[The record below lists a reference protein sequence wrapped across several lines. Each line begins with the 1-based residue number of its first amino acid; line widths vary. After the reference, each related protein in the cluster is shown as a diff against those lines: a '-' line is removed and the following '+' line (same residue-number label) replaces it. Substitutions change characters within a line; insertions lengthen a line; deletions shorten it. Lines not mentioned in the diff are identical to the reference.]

1 MMENLTITLND
12 GRTMNVPAGTTLLEI
27 ASKTFPS
34 PVRPIMGAIMN
45 NTVCDLYETVQK
57 DSAIQFIDCSHQDG
71 CRMNVRGLSM
81 LLVMAAYELFPH
93 KELLFLHSMSSSL
106 YCRWTDGTPMKK
118 DEVKRLEQKMKELS
132 ERNIPFESREI
143 LKEEAKDIFGQMK
156 KKDKL
161 ALLTYRRKEKMKV
174 YKCDGYTDY
183 FFGRL
188 PPATGALTLFAL
200 KYSSPGL
207 LLRYACGKNPDVI
220 PPYIEQR
227 RLSKVYAEFKHW
239 CDILD
244 VSDVASLNRIITSG
258 EINDL
263 IRVAEALHEKKIA
276 QIADLITDQI
286 NSLKLVLIA
295 GPSSSGKTTFSQRLA
310 VQLRVN
316 GLKPVTL
323 SLDDY
328 FVNKDK
334 TPIDEEGKFDFDHI
348 DAIDIALFNDHLQKL
363 LWGKEVSIPRFDFK
377 TGRRVENHKKL
388 QLDEKNILVIEGI
401 HGLNEK
407 LTESIPPENKYKI
420 YISALT
426 QLNLDNHNR
435 IPTTET
441 RLIRRIV
448 RDSQFRNYSAL
459 ATLRQWRSVRR
470 GEDRFIFPFQEE
482 ADVMFN
488 SALVYELSVLKGFVE
503 PLLREIHP
511 SEPEYAEAKR
521 LLSFTSNFLEL
532 GTDEIPP
539 NSILREFV
547 GATCFFKM
555 EII

>member
-1 MMENLTITLND
+1 MENLTITLHD
-12 GRTMNVPAGTTLLEI
+12 GRVFSYPSGTKLVDI
-27 ASKTFPS
+27 AKDTITD
-34 PVRPIMGAIMN
+34 PVRPIVGAIVN
-45 NTVCDLYETVQK
+45 HTVCDLHETVTR
-57 DSAIQFIDCSHQDG
+57 DSKVQFIDCSHPDG

-81 LLVMAAYELFPH
+81 LLVMAAYELFPD

-106 YCRWTDGTPMKK
+106 YCRWNDGTPMKK
-118 DEVKRLEQKMKELS
+118 DEVRDLEKKMKKIIEQD
-132 ERNIPFESREI
+132 IPFESKEI
-143 LKEEAKDIFGQMK
+143 TKDEAITLFENRK
-156 KKDKL
+156 KKDKV
-161 ALLTYRRKEKMKV
+161 ALLHYRRKEKMKV
-174 YKCDGYTDY
+174 YTCDGYTDY

-188 PPATGALTLFAL
+188 PSSTGSLTLFHL
-200 KYSSPGL
+200 KYYSPGL
-207 LLRYACGKNPDVI
+207 LLRYPCGRSADAI
-220 PPYIEQR
+220 PPYREQR
-227 RLSKVYAEFKHW
+227 KLSKVYTEFKHW

-244 VSDVASLNRIITSG
+244 VSDVASLNRIISNG

-263 IRVAEALHEKKIA
+263 IRVSEALHEKKIA
-276 QIADLITDQI
+276 QIADLISEQVET
-286 NSLKLVLIA
+286 LKLILIA
-295 GPSSSGKTTFSQRLA
+295 GPSSSGKTTFAQRLA

-328 FVNKDK
+328 FVNKDR
-334 TPIDEEGKFDFDHI
+334 TPLDEDGKYDFDHI
-348 DAIDIALFNDHLQKL
+348 DAIDIPLFNDHLQRL
-363 LWGKEVSIPRFDFK
+363 LWGEKVSIPRYDFK
-377 TGRRVENHKKL
+377 TGCRVENHKTM

-407 LTESIPPENKYKI
+407 LTESIPPSNKYKI

-459 ATLRQWRSVRR
+459 STLRQWPSVRR
-470 GEDRFIFPFQEE
+470 GEERFIFPFQEE

-511 SEPEYAEAKR
+511 DEPEHAEAKR

-555 EII
+555 EIL